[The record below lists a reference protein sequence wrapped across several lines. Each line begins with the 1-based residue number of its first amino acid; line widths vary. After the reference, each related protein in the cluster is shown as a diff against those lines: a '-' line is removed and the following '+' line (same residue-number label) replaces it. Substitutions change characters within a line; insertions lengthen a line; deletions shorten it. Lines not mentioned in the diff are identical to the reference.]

1 MQEISAN
8 LGEITNASKK
18 FLDQYRSWEFLW
30 KEDVETSFNKFLA
43 SGPDL
48 RDIYEESERA
58 KILASADKDQDQ
70 EEFDNKMKYAMQC
83 YDFLQQKI
91 FKGVTTRQPD
101 LAAFDKKIEFLHNVK
116 NQIDGTTLVSNIGWL
131 KVTTSSLVKKL
142 YEKT

>member
-1 MQEISAN
+1 
-8 LGEITNASKK
+8 
-18 FLDQYRSWEFLW
+18 
-30 KEDVETSFNKFLA
+30 
-43 SGPDL
+43 
-48 RDIYEESERA
+48 
-58 KILASADKDQDQ
+58 
-70 EEFDNKMKYAMQC
+70 MKHAMQC

-142 YEKT
+142 YEKTQEWIEKYT